1 MFRLQIADI
10 NLNYFISYEIQIR
23 LSNKKKE
30 LFLKKFIKNRKND
43 IIFSCFFSFYNLE
56 KRIEMAKEWLFY
68 EAIKCIDAISIKIM
82 FYKNH
87 IKLSNE
93 TEMQNIYKY
102 QQTILNML

>member
-1 MFRLQIADI
+1 
-10 NLNYFISYEIQIR
+10 
-23 LSNKKKE
+23 
-30 LFLKKFIKNRKND
+30 
-43 IIFSCFFSFYNLE
+43 
-56 KRIEMAKEWLFY
+56 MAKEWLFY